1 MIADAN
7 GAVVTM
13 PTIAESLLPE
23 FDHEMA
29 NTRRTLERV
38 PDDRPDFRPHQ
49 KSATLARLAG
59 HLTDIPWWAVTILTC
74 DEYDMAPGGTPA
86 RTPHVMTTRDALL
99 QRFDAE
105 VAAARVALA
114 ATTDA
119 AMAQSWALKREGRT
133 LFSLPRGS
141 ALRSFVLSHVVHH
154 RAQLGVYLRLNDVP
168 VPSIYGP
175 SADEGGM

>member
-7 GAVVTM
+7 GAVVLM

-29 NTRRTLERV
+29 NTRLTLARV
-38 PDDRPDFRPHQ
+38 PDDRPDFRPHE

-59 HLTDIPWWAVTILTC
+59 HLADIPWWAVAILTR
-74 DEYDMAPGGTPA
+74 DDYDVLPDGTPA
-86 RTPHVMTTRDALL
+86 RTTYVMTTRDALL

-105 VAAARVALA
+105 VDAARAAIA

-119 AMAQSWALKREGRT
+119 AMTQPWTFRREGRT

-141 ALRSFVLSHVVHH
+141 ALRRFVLSHAIHH

-168 VPSIYGP
+168 VPSVYGP
-175 SADEGGM
+175 SADEGGL